1 MRAARRWRAAKDC
14 KSMETMKALNQTRR
28 QIQQSVLDLFKGL
41 SFSQRLAQG
50 VLMALQAVCG
60 ACLAY
65 GIGRALHTEQA
76 VWAAI
81 TAIAVTQHNYA
92 DTMALSRDQFVGAMA
107 GGLLGFAGAAF
118 GGGHLVAYAITIAVV
133 IVCCW
138 CLNVGSAARLGGV
151 TATIVL
157 LFPVDGPLWDV
168 PLVRLGEVTLGTVCA
183 LTVSWGLSRIER
195 YWVGRP

>member
-1 MRAARRWRAAKDC
+1 
-14 KSMETMKALNQTRR
+14 METIKAFNDARR

-41 SFSQRLAQG
+41 SLKERLMQG
-50 VLMALQAVCG
+50 VLMAVQAAGG

-92 DTMALSRDQFVGAMA
+92 DTINLSRDQFIGAMV
-107 GGLLGFAGAAF
+107 GGLIGFAAAAT
-118 GGGHLVAYAITIAVV
+118 GSGHVVTYAVTIV
-133 IVCCW
+133 IAIICCW
-138 CLNVGSAARLGGV
+138 CLNVGSAARLGAI

-157 LFPVDGPLWDV
+157 LFPGEGPLWDI
-168 PLVRLGEVTLGTVCA
+168 PLVRLGEVTLGTACA
-183 LTVSWGLSRIER
+183 MAVGWTMSQIER
-195 YWVGRP
+195 RWFAKG